1 MPVTRTKYGTWQVRF
16 TDPWGQRRSK
26 TFRTAADANAAYKR
40 ILGDMARGDYVDPR
54 RGRTTV
60 AQWAEDWLTGA
71 RNVGPGGREMYDQ
84 ALAHILPVL
93 GRLPVAK
100 VSAADIDRYL
110 DEKSGGSYGRRGTET
125 TASPVHGREG
135 AGWTE
140 SCRREAAV
148 NVPFSGLA
156 PSTVHRHYRT
166 LHRMFAVAVERGVL
180 ARNPCE
186 HVHPPRVPRSKFTV
200 LGPDQVDELAD
211 AIAARY
217 RGWVY
222 LAAYGGLRWS
232 EAVGLRRSRV
242 DGTRV
247 MVAEQLVRR
256 RDRTWDRCEP
266 KWGSVRTVTLPDFA
280 ADELATHIDTYALPG
295 PDGLVF
301 PTRNGTPIQGPSWTS
316 NTFKRALA
324 RAGLPDIRV
333 HDMRHT
339 SAALAIATG
348 AKPKAL
354 QERMGHKSIKTTLDD
369 YGHLYESADTEVAAG
384 LERLRMTR
392 RLRAV

>member
-1 MPVTRTKYGTWQVRF
+1 VPKVERTASGSFRIRY
-16 TDPWGQRRSK
+16 TDPWGQRQVITRP
-26 TFRTAADANAAYKR
+26 TAADVRAAHRR
-40 ILGDMARGDYVDPR
+40 IMGDMARGDYVDPR

-110 DEKSGGSYGRRGTET
+110 DAKLGTL
-125 TASPVHGREG
+125 AS
-135 AGWTE
+135 
-140 SCRREAAV
+140 
-148 NVPFSGLA
+148 
-156 PSTVHRHYRT
+156 STVHRHYRT
-166 LHRMFAVAVERGVL
+166 LHRMFAVAVERGVI

-200 LGPDQVDELAD
+200 LGPDQVDQLAD

-242 DGTRV
+242 DVPSGEGASRSPTSPERPLIPGADRRLDPGPQGPLGTVRV
-247 MVAEQLVRR
+247 VEQLVRR

-280 ADELATHIDTYALPG
+280 ADELAAHIDTYALPG

-339 SAALAIATG
+339 SAALAIAAG

-354 QERMGHKSIKTTLDD
+354 QERMGHRSIKTTLDD

-384 LERLRMTR
+384 LERLRTAR